1 MSENSPLLSAS
12 GDGFDETDD
21 TCTVN
26 STISSPPTQK
36 HNGIDKAAA
45 VAATAAT
52 APAPVEVKKSV
63 DAATSRFADYF
74 VICGLDLDTGLEP
87 DRFAGESGGHVGS
100 KPLTY
105 L

>member
-21 TCTVN
+21 SCTVN
-26 STISSPPTQK
+26 STINSTPTQK
-36 HNGIDKAAA
+36 HNGIDK
-45 VAATAAT
+45 AAT

-87 DRFAGESGGHVGS
+87 DRFAGESGGHV
-100 KPLTY
+100 
-105 L
+105 